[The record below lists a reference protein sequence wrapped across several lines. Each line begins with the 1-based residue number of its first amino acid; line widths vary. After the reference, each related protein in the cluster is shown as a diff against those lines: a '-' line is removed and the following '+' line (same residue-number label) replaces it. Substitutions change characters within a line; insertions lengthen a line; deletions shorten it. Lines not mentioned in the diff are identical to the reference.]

1 MNNKPLTTGA
11 MMPAGTTLPTLVGGF
26 PPKVLKVTVGG
37 AKPTLQGVGS
47 SATVYQPN
55 IKCGK
60 SWAHGIDYPLLPL
73 KL

>member
-1 MNNKPLTTGA
+1 MLPKPLSTS
-11 MMPAGTTLPTLVGGF
+11 MMAAGSTLATLVPGF
-26 PPKVLKVTVGG
+26 PPKTLKVTLGG

-47 SATVYQPN
+47 SAQVYQPN

-60 SWAHGIDYPLLPL
+60 SWAHGIAYPLLPL